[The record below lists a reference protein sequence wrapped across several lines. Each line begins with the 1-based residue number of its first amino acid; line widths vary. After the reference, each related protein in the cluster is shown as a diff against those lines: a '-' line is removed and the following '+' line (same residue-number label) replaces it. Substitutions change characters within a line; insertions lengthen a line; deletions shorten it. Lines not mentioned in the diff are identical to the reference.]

1 MKDGEILEYD
11 ETTPEFLY
19 SKPLYDEK
27 MKSRL
32 SIEAQRLLMYS
43 NKDYEKIR
51 KKLQKLGRAE
61 NRVSVNQLSLKSRNL
76 CININSV

>member
-27 MKSRL
+27 TKSKL

-43 NKDYEKIR
+43 TKDYEKIK
-51 KKLQKLGRAE
+51 KKLQKLGRIE
-61 NRVSVNQLSLKSRNL
+61 HRVS
-76 CININSV
+76 IH

>member
-43 NKDYEKIR
+43 NKDYEKVR

-61 NRVSVNQLSLKSRNL
+61 NRVSVNQLSLKSKNL

>member
-32 SIEAQRLLMYS
+32 SLEAQCLLMYS
-43 NKDYEKIR
+43 NKDYEKVR
-51 KKLQKLGRAE
+51 KNLQKLGRAE
-61 NRVSVNQLSLKSRNL
+61 NQVSVNQLSLKSKNL
-76 CININSV
+76 YININSV

>member
-32 SIEAQRLLMYS
+32 SIEAQHLLMYS
-43 NKDYEKIR
+43 NKDYEKVR

-61 NRVSVNQLSLKSRNL
+61 NRVSVNQLSLKSKNL

>member
-1 MKDGEILEYD
+1 
-11 ETTPEFLY
+11 
-19 SKPLYDEK
+19 

-43 NKDYEKIR
+43 NKDYEKVR
-51 KKLQKLGRAE
+51 KKLQKLGRTE
-61 NRVSVNQLSLKSRNL
+61 NRVSVNQLSLKSKNL

>member
-43 NKDYEKIR
+43 NKDYEKVR

-61 NRVSVNQLSLKSRNL
+61 NRASVNQLSLKSKNL

>member
-32 SIEAQRLLMYS
+32 SVEPQRLLMYS
-43 NKDYEKIR
+43 NKDYEKVR

-61 NRVSVNQLSLKSRNL
+61 NRVSVN
-76 CININSV
+76 